1 MLVLLTENLNVFYEI
16 WYDLHLSYIK
26 FVLHE
31 VKDLTRKAANFV
43 IAGPSGY
50 MG

>member
-1 MLVLLTENLNVFYEI
+1 MLLKENLNVFYEV

-26 FVLHE
+26 FVLRE
-31 VKDLTRKAANFV
+31 VTDLTRKLANFV
-43 IAGPSGY
+43 IVGPSGY